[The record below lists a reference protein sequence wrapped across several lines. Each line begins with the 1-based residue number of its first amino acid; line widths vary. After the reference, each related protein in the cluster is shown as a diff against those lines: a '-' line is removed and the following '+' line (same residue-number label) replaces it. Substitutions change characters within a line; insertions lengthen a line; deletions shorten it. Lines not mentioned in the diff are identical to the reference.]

1 MKNDSTPATRDPKP
15 ETRFLQF
22 PAGVETL
29 GEKANYLHECSVNLA
44 KKSTGAAI
52 LAGWVLSVA
61 RSTCAH
67 GQWLGWIEKNVSFS
81 RMTATNYMSLYE
93 QTLGAARANARRPI
107 ALSVEPTEEELEEAA
122 HDIDGK
128 PLSALYKSTG
138 LMATSGNWGGKREDA
153 GRKRKDVAEE
163 LKKVTE
169 MEPIIW
175 AASKGALDT
184 LVRLD
189 AERDLF
195 HRLTDEHLADVAAL
209 LADLSKKAEKVSK
222 TRGQ

>member
-1 MKNDSTPATRDPKP
+1 MKNDSTPATR
-15 ETRFLQF
+15 FLQF
-22 PAGVETL
+22 PVGVETL

-67 GQWLGWIEKNVSFS
+67 GQWLGWLQKNVSFS
-81 RMTATNYMSLYE
+81 RPTAQNYMSLYE

-107 ALSVEPTEEELEEAA
+107 ALSVEPTEEELDEAA

-153 GRKRKDVAEE
+153 GRKAKDVAEE
-163 LKKVTE
+163 LKSDVE
-169 MEPIIW
+169 GELC
-175 AASKGALDT
+175 ANEG
-184 LVRLD
+184 
-189 AERDLF
+189 RDLIEELSGWALGADDGF
-195 HRLTDEHLADVAAL
+195 GTLGDGELANAVKTLSNILARAREILTARNADRK
-209 LADLSKKAEKVSK
+209 SRS
-222 TRGQ
+222 

>member
-1 MKNDSTPATRDPKP
+1 
-15 ETRFLQF
+15 
-22 PAGVETL
+22 
-29 GEKANYLHECSVNLA
+29 
-44 KKSTGAAI
+44 
-52 LAGWVLSVA
+52 
-61 RSTCAH
+61 
-67 GQWLGWIEKNVSFS
+67 
-81 RMTATNYMSLYE
+81 
-93 QTLGAARANARRPI
+93 
-107 ALSVEPTEEELEEAA
+107 
-122 HDIDGK
+122 
-128 PLSALYKSTG
+128 
-138 LMATSGNWGGKREDA
+138 MATSGNWGGKREDA
-153 GRKRKDVAEE
+153 GRKAKDVAEE

-222 TRGQ
+222 KRGQGSVVRGQ